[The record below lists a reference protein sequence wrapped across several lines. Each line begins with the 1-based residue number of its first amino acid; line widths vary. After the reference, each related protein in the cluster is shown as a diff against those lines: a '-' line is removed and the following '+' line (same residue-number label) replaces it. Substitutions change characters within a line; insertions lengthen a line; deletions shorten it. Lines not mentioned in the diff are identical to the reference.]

1 METKVCINLRLTVTV
16 WKAKMRPRKVRTNDL
31 YVISRYVSP
40 PIIVT
45 FSTVKFISTILLL
58 LTFGYNLSQKQEI
71 KFFTGSL
78 DEALIV
84 AKQSHKLVYV
94 DCQTAWCGPCKSMAR
109 NVFTNS
115 EVARFYN
122 DQFIAISI
130 DMDKE
135 GTGLKQEFKIT
146 TYPTHLYLNAS
157 KDLVHR
163 SIGYQPSA
171 EFIRNGENA
180 LNPLKRNGSLEL
192 KYLQGNRNPN
202 FLVEYLSYLSYNK
215 LSTVEALD
223 TYLYQ
228 IPEDSI
234 KTRKVENLIL
244 QCTQSTR
251 SLAYK
256 KFLLL
261 KAATNNKDQ
270 KQLSAIQLKHKQI
283 IMESMKAANQSNND
297 VWAQEIINECKKI
310 NDYELL
316 YRRIQIPYFKKKRDG
331 HNMIQSVNE
340 FSLVLLGDSVASRLA
355 NNAERRRML
364 KHVKKNY
371 KRIQLSPKQ
380 KMRHKEINSIAED
393 FYTWN
398 AFLNDPRNGI
408 LLTSSE
414 VEMTQ
419 EWLKI
424 AYRIDK
430 NKKFLVH

>member
-1 METKVCINLRLTVTV
+1 MQ
-16 WKAKMRPRKVRTNDL
+16 PRKVRTNDL

-157 KDLVHR
+157 KDLV
-163 SIGYQPSA
+163 
-171 EFIRNGENA
+171 
-180 LNPLKRNGSLEL
+180 
-192 KYLQGNRNPN
+192 PN
-202 FLVEYLSYLSYNK
+202 FLVEYLSYLSSNK

-223 TYLYQ
+223 TYLAQ

>member
-1 METKVCINLRLTVTV
+1 
-16 WKAKMRPRKVRTNDL
+16 
-31 YVISRYVSP
+31 
-40 PIIVT
+40 
-45 FSTVKFISTILLL
+45 
-58 LTFGYNLSQKQEI
+58 
-71 KFFTGSL
+71 
-78 DEALIV
+78 
-84 AKQSHKLVYV
+84 
-94 DCQTAWCGPCKSMAR
+94 
-109 NVFTNS
+109 
-115 EVARFYN
+115 
-122 DQFIAISI
+122 
-130 DMDKE
+130 
-135 GTGLKQEFKIT
+135 
-146 TYPTHLYLNAS
+146 
-157 KDLVHR
+157 
-163 SIGYQPSA
+163 
-171 EFIRNGENA
+171 
-180 LNPLKRNGSLEL
+180 
-192 KYLQGNRNPN
+192 
-202 FLVEYLSYLSYNK
+202 
-215 LSTVEALD
+215 
-223 TYLYQ
+223 
-228 IPEDSI
+228 
-234 KTRKVENLIL
+234 
-244 QCTQSTR
+244 
-251 SLAYK
+251 
-256 KFLLL
+256 
-261 KAATNNKDQ
+261 
-270 KQLSAIQLKHKQI
+270 
-283 IMESMKAANQSNND
+283 MESMKAANQSNND